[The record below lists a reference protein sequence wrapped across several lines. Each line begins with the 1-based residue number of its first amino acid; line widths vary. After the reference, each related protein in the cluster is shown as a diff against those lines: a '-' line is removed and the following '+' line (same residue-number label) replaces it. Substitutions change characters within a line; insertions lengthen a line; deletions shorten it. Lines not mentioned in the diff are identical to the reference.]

1 MYRNEVYGAGGK
13 SSIKVGVRVRPI
25 STKETRENQRLIV
38 KVNEITKNIVIA
50 GGDVETTPKYV
61 KVDHAFGERSTQRQI
76 YKDMVS
82 DYIPHLLSGYNC
94 TIFAYGQTGTGKT
107 YTMEGE
113 CGSRNEQDNFTWNS
127 EGDAG
132 VMLRAA
138 HHILDHLN
146 NSNCESSVISVNYVE
161 LYNEDVYDLLSET
174 PFAKLAI
181 YEDSKS
187 GSVFIKDV
195 RNFPIKT
202 LGHFTEALSLGSTNR
217 TTSATKMNNRSSRS
231 HALFTVNVEWT
242 ENCSGVLETR
252 KGKLNLVDLAGSESI
267 GKSGATG
274 ANAREA
280 SNINTSLLTL
290 GQVINAL
297 TAKSKHI
304 PYRSSKL
311 TRLLKD
317 SLGGSALTCLIAAIS
332 PVEGNRC
339 ETLSTLEYGK
349 KAMNVMNDVKAN
361 VRVTGAITS
370 DGGSRYAF
378 INAFSKN
385 YALVGYEACKRSVL
399 ENLDAV
405 DYFAR
410 LDSFFL
416 VEDDFLAEC
425 EELKRQYD
433 VELVQLEEEQ
443 VNVGIKLRN
452 ADQELAKSSRLLKL
466 TERNFNEL
474 VKENEELQK
483 KCQDISDAPKQY
495 SVLMK
500 ERLGKQ
506 QKLCQELQS
515 LISQEK
521 YEEWVSVMGNNYEI
535 LANFGNDVKVTR
547 ADLMKKLNA
556 AHKNLSEKKNDLL
569 QETSQKLEVG
579 EATVL
584 GLRAEYLTKA
594 SRLCELNE
602 IQRTAISKY
611 GAANSA
617 LTATLKTRLA
627 DKEALHEEA
636 KNDLEKL
643 KKRREE
649 NHVRDLKDLKEIKDG
664 LEEIK
669 NIKLTL
675 DYSPKFYEMQALL
688 ETINRECG

>member
-1 MYRNEVYGAGGK
+1 MYRPEIYGTGGK

-25 STKETRENQRLIV
+25 SSKETREKQRLIV

-50 GGDVETTPKYV
+50 GESEGVSRYA
-61 KVDHAFGERSTQRQI
+61 KVDHAFGEKSTQRQV

-113 CGSRNEQDNFTWNS
+113 CGSREEQVNFTWKS

-138 HHILDHLN
+138 HHILDHLK
-146 NSNCESSVISVNYVE
+146 NSNCESSLICVNYVE
-161 LYNEDVYDLLSET
+161 LYNEDVYDLLSDN
-174 PFAKLAI
+174 PLAKLNI
-181 YEDSKS
+181 FEDTKS

-195 RNFPIKT
+195 RNFAIKT
-202 LGHFTEALSLGSTNR
+202 IGDFTEALIVGSANR
-217 TTSATKMNNRSSRS
+217 KTSATKMNNRSSRS

-242 ENCSGVLETR
+242 ENCSGVLKTR

-332 PVEGNRC
+332 PVEGNRS
-339 ETLSTLEYGK
+339 ESLSTLEYGK

-385 YALVGYEACKRSVL
+385 YALVSYESLKNNVL
-399 ENLDAV
+399 EDLDAI

-410 LDSFFL
+410 LDSFFML
-416 VEDDFLAEC
+416 EDDFLAEC
-425 EELKRQYD
+425 EELKRLHG
-433 VELVQLEEEQ
+433 VELVHLEEER
-443 VNVGIKLRN
+443 VDAEIKLRN
-452 ADQELAKSSRLLKL
+452 ADKDLATATFRLQLN
-466 TERNFNEL
+466 ESNFNEL
-474 VKENEELQK
+474 VKENEEIQK
-483 KCQDISDAPKQY
+483 KGQKIFNAPKQY
-495 SVLMK
+495 SSLMR
-500 ERLGKQ
+500 ERLERYK
-506 QKLCQELQS
+506 KLCEELQS
-515 LISQEK
+515 LISQQK
-521 YEEWVSVMGNNYEI
+521 YDQWVNIVATNYETVT
-535 LANFGNDVKVTR
+535 NFGNELKVTR
-547 ADLMKKLNA
+547 TDLMNKLNA
-556 AHKNLSEKKNDLL
+556 AHNNLSQNQNALL
-569 QETSQKLEVG
+569 KETSQKFRDG
-579 EATVL
+579 QA
-584 GLRAEYLTKA
+584 RIQKMQSEYTKKA
-594 SRLCELNE
+594 NRMCELNG
-602 IQRTAISKY
+602 IQRNAIYKYRTA
-611 GAANSA
+611 NDA
-617 LTATLKTRLA
+617 LTASLEKTLA
-627 DKEALHEEA
+627 DKKSLHEEA
-636 KNDLEKL
+636 QNEFEQLREKREERHACDLEDL
-643 KKRREE
+643 EE
-649 NHVRDLKDLKEIKDG
+649 IRSG
-664 LEEIK
+664 LEEVK

-675 DYSPKFYEMQALL
+675 DYSPKLYELQTLL
-688 ETINRECG
+688 EKINIECG